1 MSETSFTQRLWSRQV
16 PQLLG
21 TYLAVGFGV
30 LQFVEFMTSR
40 YDFSGAWVDRY
51 LLLWLGLIPAVA
63 LLIYYR
69 GLPPAGK
76 GKTGGWK
83 RWLIGL
89 NVGIVALFTGLV
101 SGADAAPVTETIA
114 VIDDA
119 GNASQ
124 RIIPASSAVQRIAV
138 FDFSNRTE
146 AADQDW
152 WGTAYA
158 LLLTDALR
166 QRPEII
172 TTSTIS
178 LNSYYDR
185 FSAAQFS
192 AINLATQRRIAE
204 RARTDYFIRVDFKV
218 GADGHEA
225 DGALYRT
232 RDGKAVQTLQGAS
245 ADIYGVVDQLNA
257 QILNYLPLVDE
268 LNDLSTELPVAALLT
283 DKVEALEDYIKG
295 TIAFRKNA
303 GDLDTPIAFF
313 RRSLRSDPNCAV
325 CAYALGD
332 KLYGQGKKDSSIIL
346 LRSAVRLADVLP
358 EREQYGYKS
367 ILFSVQG
374 DYNNL
379 YRLMES
385 FRKVYPYEYYPYQA
399 LEYHYEATYGL
410 DSAIFLMQTAAE
422 LSNRE
427 RALIRLYRLHLK
439 AENFEEAEN
448 IIKDLEQEF
457 PDEEVTSRRYAE
469 LYRASGQ
476 IDKARKMLEDRMAV
490 DPLNVDLPNQLLEI
504 EQTVG
509 NFAAVEKLARSVLK
523 NAVTRTDSTTAWNYL
538 IRAKAGMGQI
548 RAASEEFDLYEASL
562 IKVVP
567 RNVLVSRNYPAK
579 SMYTLKTDDYE
590 KVYDL
595 VDELGEYDP
604 GLEELYRCYLPI
616 QMISEGLREEG
627 ALQKLEEC
635 EDKFVTMGPVMV
647 QLSEMFKAVLTGKHD
662 EAAAIVDEILVN
674 KQSPDQALL
683 FARVY
688 RWTGRYDAAI
698 TLLEKELKSQ
708 ANHPEILLEYA
719 TTLHLQGKSAD
730 AQQALS
736 SALTSWENADEN
748 FRSKRIALELAG
760 QLGLEV
766 R

>member
-1 MSETSFTQRLWSRQV
+1 MQKLWSRQV

-40 YDFSGAWVDRY
+40 YDFSGVWVDRY

-69 GLPPAGK
+69 GVPPSSNSK
-76 GKTGGWK
+76 LGGWK
-83 RWLIGL
+83 RWLTGL
-89 NVGIVALFTGLV
+89 NVGLV
-101 SGADAAPVTETIA
+101 VLSACLIAGADAAPVTETVA

-119 GNASQ
+119 GNSSE
-124 RIIPASSAVQRIAV
+124 RVIPASSSVQRIAI
-138 FDFSNRTE
+138 FDFSNRLDDS
-146 AADQDW
+146 DQDW

-158 LLLTDALR
+158 LLLTDDLR

-178 LNSYYDR
+178 LNTYYDR
-185 FSAAQFS
+185 FSAEQFS
-192 AINLATQRRIAE
+192 DINLATQRRIAE
-204 RARTDYFIRVDFKV
+204 RASTDYFVRVDFKV
-218 GADGHEA
+218 GAEGHEA

-232 RDGKAVQTLQGAS
+232 RDGKPVQTLQGAS

-268 LNDLSTELPVAALLT
+268 LNDLSTDLPVAALLT

-303 GDLDTPIAFF
+303 GELDAPVSYF
-313 RRSLRSDPNCAV
+313 RKSLRSDPNCAV

-332 KLYGQGKKDSSIIL
+332 KLYGQGKKDSSILL
-346 LRSAVRLADVLP
+346 LRLAVRLADVLP

-367 ILFSVQG
+367 TLFNVQG
-374 DYNNL
+374 DYTNL

-399 LEYHYEATYGL
+399 LEYHYEVTYGL
-410 DSAIFLMQTAAE
+410 DSAIYLMQTAAE

-427 RALIRLYRLHLK
+427 QALIRLYRLHLK
-439 AENFEEAEN
+439 AENFVEAEN
-448 IIKDLEQEF
+448 VIKDLEQEF
-457 PDEEVTSRRYAE
+457 PDEEVTSQRYAE

-476 IDKARKMLEDRMAV
+476 IDKARKMLEDKIAV

-504 EQTVG
+504 EHTAG
-509 NFAAVEKLARSVLK
+509 NFAAVEKLARKVLS

-548 RAASEEFDLYEASL
+548 RAAFEEFDRYEASL

-567 RNVLVSRNYPAK
+567 KNVLVSRNYPAK
-579 SMYTLKTDDYE
+579 SIYTLKTDDYE
-590 KVYDL
+590 KVYEL
-595 VDELGEYDP
+595 VDELGDYDP
-604 GLEELYRCYLPI
+604 ELEELYRCYLPI
-616 QMISEGLREEG
+616 QMIAEGIREEEE
-627 ALQKLEEC
+627 LKKLEEC
-635 EDKFVTMGPVMV
+635 EDKFTQMGPLMAQLGEMV
-647 QLSEMFKAVLTGKHD
+647 KAVLTDKHD
-662 EAAAIVDEILVN
+662 EAAAIVDEILLN

-683 FARVY
+683 FARAY
-688 RWTGRYDAAI
+688 RWTGRYDSAI
-698 TLLEKELKSQ
+698 TVLEKELKSQ
-708 ANHPEILLEYA
+708 VNHPEILLEYA
-719 TTLHLQGKSAD
+719 TTLHLQGKSVE

-736 SALTSWENADEN
+736 RALMVWENADEN
-748 FRSKRIALELAG
+748 FRSKRIALELAE
-760 QLGLEV
+760 QIGLEV
-766 R
+766 S